1 MDGIVRLTTIVP
13 TMVEFGTPVR
23 LGVVSAKMG
32 SVNQHIN
39 IVPVIQIVIVTSRFA
54 VQQCPVENLDSVLES
69 NL

>member
-1 MDGIVRLTTIVP
+1 
-13 TMVEFGTPVR
+13 
-23 LGVVSAKMG
+23 MG
-32 SVNQHIN
+32 SVDQHIN